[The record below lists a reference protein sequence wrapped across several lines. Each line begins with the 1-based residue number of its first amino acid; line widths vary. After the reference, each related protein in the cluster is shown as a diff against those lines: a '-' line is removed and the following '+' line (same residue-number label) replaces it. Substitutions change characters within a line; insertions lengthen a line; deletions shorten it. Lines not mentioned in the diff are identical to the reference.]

1 MAGPSSSAPSAASS
15 SSGAQF
21 TFSNASYF
29 PLPFHLQ
36 QSAPPAAAAQY
47 PTPYVAAPG
56 PPPVPLPVASVYPT
70 PAPGPAVYTL
80 PQYQQA
86 QQLFQRDA
94 QTITPEALESVKAAL
109 ASSEIE
115 HKAETKKK
123 AIPRKAAGQS
133 WEDPTLAE
141 WPENDYRLFCGD
153 LGNEVN
159 DDVLSKSFSRFPSFN
174 MARVVRDKRTGK
186 TKGYGF
192 VSFSNPTDLAAALKE
207 MNGKYVGNRPIKLRK
222 SNWKER
228 TDYEALERHKN
239 HTQKKSKLPKKS
251 ILHK

>member
-1 MAGPSSSAPSAASS
+1 MRHSHPRRSIPSSGVPPQVRVPSVPQAFPPSF
-15 SSGAQF
+15 SG
-21 TFSNASYF
+21 TS
-29 PLPFHLQ
+29 
-36 QSAPPAAAAQY
+36 
-47 PTPYVAAPG
+47 T
-56 PPPVPLPVASVYPT
+56 
-70 PAPGPAVYTL
+70 AVYSL
-80 PQYQQA
+80 PQYHQA

-115 HKAETKKK
+115 HKAENKKK
-123 AIPRKAAGQS
+123 SIPRKVAGQT
-133 WEDPTLAE
+133 WEDPTLAD
-141 WPENDYRLFCGD
+141 WPDNDFRLFCGD

-159 DDVLSKSFSRFPSFN
+159 DDVLSKAFSRFPSFN

-192 VSFSNPTDLAAALKE
+192 VSFSNPSDLAGALKE

-228 TDYEALERHKN
+228 TDYEALERQKN
-239 HTQKKSKLPKKS
+239 HPRKKPKLMKKSV
-251 ILHK
+251 LHK